1 MLESP
6 FLLAVFSYFFDIAI
20 ELKLDD
26 LLYKFDIFDF
36 KSPKSKV
43 VNNPTQNVDRHNI
56 PIFVS
61 SFSHRQIEI
70 YAMNSKFEALN
81 LVKGFGHFC
90 WILFGSCL
98 IGSCCGFVNALI
110 TKFASLK
117 TEPVIETAVFF
128 LVSYSSFL
136 LAEAFHLTGV
146 VAVLICG
153 LVQAHYTHKN
163 LSIGSK
169 RQTAEVTPLF
179 PAN

>member
-1 MLESP
+1 VLKTDFWRL
-6 FLLAVFSYFFDIAI
+6 FLGRLSTIVEVGVQRLRLDFDSKII
-20 ELKLDD
+20 PT
-26 LLYKFDIFDF
+26 IFDF
-36 KSPKSKV
+36 KSRKSKV

-56 PIFVS
+56 PIFES
-61 SFSHRQIEI
+61 PFLHRQIEI

-163 LSIGSK
+163 LSIGSL
-169 RQTAEVTPLF
+169 RF
-179 PAN
+179 NRC